1 MSNAHG
7 ALIDRAAITDAI
19 HTWSTSIDTRDWPRM
34 RDLLT
39 DPVHIDYSSNGSISG
54 DMPAENWIA
63 RLKGL
68 YGFDATLHMV
78 SNLVIA
84 LDGDKATCTSYVNAM
99 HFLNDEGKEFGAYV
113 SGVYIHKLQR
123 NGDSWKINSAT
134 FQVAGRH
141 SGNKAFDEAFTRAR
155 ELAPTR
161 APK

>member
-1 MSNAHG
+1 MSNATD

-19 HTWSTSIDTRDWPRM
+19 HTWSTSIDTRDWSRM
-34 RDLLT
+34 RELLT

-63 RLKGL
+63 RLQGL

-78 SNLVIA
+78 SNLVIE
-84 LDGDKATCTSYVNAM
+84 LDGDNATCTSYVNAM
-99 HFLNDEGKEFGAYV
+99 HFLNDAGKELGAYAC
-113 SGVYIHKLQR
+113 GIYIHKLKR
-123 NGDSWKINSAT
+123 NGARWKIYSAT
-134 FQVAGRH
+134 FKVAGRH
-141 SGNKAFDEAFTRAR
+141 SGHQAFDDAFTRAR